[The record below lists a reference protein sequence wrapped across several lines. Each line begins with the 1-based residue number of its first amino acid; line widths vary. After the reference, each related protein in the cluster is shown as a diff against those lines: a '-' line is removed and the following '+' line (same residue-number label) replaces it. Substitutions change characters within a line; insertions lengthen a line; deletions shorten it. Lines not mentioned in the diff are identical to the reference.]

1 MSSDTKIQIWK
12 QFTTWSSIRFALVRC
27 VIRYKDT
34 NLKAIHNNKLCAT
47 LGLKAVSSDT
57 KIQIWKQFTTFCEM
71 FRYPVGC
78 VIRYK
83 DTNLKAIH
91 NVDGQQYALERA
103 VSSDTKIQ
111 IWKQFTTPK
120 PARSIAWRLCH
131 PIQRYKFE
139 SNSQLHRDTQA
150 RLGSCVIRYKDTNLK
165 AIHNVLLFK
174 EKWLS
179 AVSSDTKIQIWKQ
192 FTTKNH

>member
-1 MSSDTKIQIWK
+1 MYIS
-12 QFTTWSSIRFALVRC
+12 C

-34 NLKAIHNNKLCAT
+34 NLKAIHNLTGIVPTSA
-47 LGLKAVSSDT
+47 LAVSSDT
-57 KIQIWKQFTTFCEM
+57 KIQIWKQFTTEYRTSNNM
-71 FRYPVGC
+71 VSC

-91 NVDGQQYALERA
+91 NGCRSSFFTLMA

-111 IWKQFTTPK
+111 IWKQFTTPL
-120 PARSIAWRLCH
+120 PRGYTTIGLCH

-139 SNSQLHRDTQA
+139 SNSQHL
-150 RLGSCVIRYKDTNLK
+150 RLAFLQ
-165 AIHNVLLFK
+165 LF
-174 EKWLS
+174 

-192 FTTKNH
+192 FTTEQTIVYVLPSLCHPIQRYKFESNSQPLWWCECRA